1 MKIPICRYGV
11 PEASGH
17 HGHAEIHLCTNFS
30 TMVCK
35 FEK

>member
-1 MKIPICRYGV
+1 MKIPIL

-17 HGHAEIHLCTNFS
+17 HGNAEIHLCTNFS